1 MLVVL
6 CSAAEYEGSG
16 FDEQSQ
22 AWNTWII
29 DGTSVDWLEL
39 VDGYYYKEWQSICE
53 SSSPTYNFTHE
64 PLATTFR
71 AVNDEPEKNNFF
83 DTRHEDE
90 WNEVESVVP
99 IKSLTA
105 SFVEKY
111 VITAAEQT
119 AKKKA
124 AAGRPVDRDRAVL
137 TKTDASFKGVFGRMN
152 TRLKQG
158 GEVDEDMWESWLQN
172 ADAFVDIVSEDN
184 DFLKSSTC
192 MAPFCKL
199 VLKPEWMAEAPEHW
213 ADRLDR
219 IVKKRCKGKHD
230 TAESWVNANKPKPA
244 AKSQP
249 LRLSGSTKKATG
261 RGTRPRSP
269 AERLVDDDE
278 EQDEEDEDEY
288 EEIVPQHIMATDL
301 VQKAAFK
308 GLVSQVKK
316 LEAKVA
322 QLETENAG
330 FKQNIGEL
338 QKRSEQARPEEKAN
352 EGVGSQE
359 MEALK
364 THNKEMITLMAQL
377 GTVVQVLAPP
387 QAAAGGTNGTPAAGT
402 TSDIYA
408 RMVAD
413 ALFDGITNTIT
424 NVFEWN
430 TEKKTKFYSAL
441 KGIPKFNAQLPGNA
455 EGQGGQGNEL

>member
-16 FDEQSQ
+16 FDEQSN
-22 AWNTWII
+22 AWNTWRL
-29 DGTSVDWLEL
+29 DGVAVDWLEL
-39 VDGYYYKEWQSICE
+39 VDGYYYKDWQSICE
-53 SSSPTYNFTHE
+53 SSSPTYSFTHE

-111 VITAAEQT
+111 VIIAAEHT
-119 AKKKA
+119 AKKKL
-124 AAGRPVDRDRAVL
+124 AAGRADRDRPVL
-137 TKTDASFKGVFGRMN
+137 TRTDPSFKGVFGRIN

-158 GEVDEDMWESWLQN
+158 GEVDDDMWENWLQN
-172 ADAFVDIVSEDN
+172 ADAFVEIVSEDN
-184 DFLKSSTC
+184 DFGRTC

-199 VLKPEWMAEAPEHW
+199 VLNTEWMAEAPDGW
-213 ADRLDR
+213 AERLDQ
-219 IVKKRCKGKHD
+219 IVKKRSKGKHD
-230 TAESWVNANKPKPA
+230 TAESWVNAYKPKPA

-249 LRLSGSTKKATG
+249 LKLSGSTRRATAP
-261 RGTRPRSP
+261 RASTRPRSP

-278 EQDEEDEDEY
+278 EQDEEDEDDE
-288 EEIVPQHIMATDL
+288 EEIVPQHLMATDL
-301 VQKAAFK
+301 VQKATFK
-308 GLVSQVKK
+308 GLERQVKK

-387 QAAAGGTNGTPAAGT
+387 QAAAGGTPAAGT

-441 KGIPKFNAQLPGNA
+441 KGIPKFNAQLPGKDKADA
-455 EGQGGQGNEL
+455 EGQGGQSNEL

>member
-1 MLVVL
+1 M
-6 CSAAEYEGSG
+6 
-16 FDEQSQ
+16 
-22 AWNTWII
+22 
-29 DGTSVDWLEL
+29 
-39 VDGYYYKEWQSICE
+39 
-53 SSSPTYNFTHE
+53 
-64 PLATTFR
+64 
-71 AVNDEPEKNNFF
+71 
-83 DTRHEDE
+83 
-90 WNEVESVVP
+90 
-99 IKSLTA
+99 
-105 SFVEKY
+105 
-111 VITAAEQT
+111 
-119 AKKKA
+119 
-124 AAGRPVDRDRAVL
+124 
-137 TKTDASFKGVFGRMN
+137 
-152 TRLKQG
+152 
-158 GEVDEDMWESWLQN
+158 
-172 ADAFVDIVSEDN
+172 
-184 DFLKSSTC
+184 
-192 MAPFCKL
+192 
-199 VLKPEWMAEAPEHW
+199 
-213 ADRLDR
+213 
-219 IVKKRCKGKHD
+219 
-230 TAESWVNANKPKPA
+230 
-244 AKSQP
+244 
-249 LRLSGSTKKATG
+249 
-261 RGTRPRSP
+261 
-269 AERLVDDDE
+269 ER
-278 EQDEEDEDEY
+278 
-288 EEIVPQHIMATDL
+288 
-301 VQKAAFK
+301 
-308 GLVSQVKK
+308 QVKK

-455 EGQGGQGNEL
+455 EGQGGQSNVP